1 MSIEQSRV
9 RAMPDWQFFR
19 DYNTPERRSEI
30 FGALCVSGNAPF
42 SADRYLTPDTTER
55 TESAASRSFS
65 ENYDSFT
72 KEELASL
79 TTKQIARIEGF
90 REHEHEIVAEFREEY
105 GDWVTVKQAER
116 CYVLGLIPIED

>member
-1 MSIEQSRV
+1 MSIEQNRA
-9 RAMPDWQFFR
+9 RAMTDTQFFQVY
-19 DYNTPERRSEI
+19 DTADKRREI
-30 FGALCVSGNAPF
+30 FNALCVSGNAPF
-42 SADRYLTPDTTER
+42 SAERYLTPDTKER

-90 REHEHEIVAEFREEY
+90 REHEHEIVAEFRDEF